1 MSIFHEP
8 GFPESKENSSV
19 HERLAGAVGYP
30 SRVSRK
36 GKAGPLE
43 AGRGK
48 YSPPANPE
56 RVTAGASERRDG
68 DVLLERS
75 KRKDYQGIT
84 KTHGLKVRKLRSTDV
99 AFPFC
104 LIP

>member
-1 MSIFHEP
+1 
-8 GFPESKENSSV
+8 
-19 HERLAGAVGYP
+19 VGYP

-56 RVTAGASERRDG
+56 RVSSKAWKRRENG
-68 DVLLERS
+68 VLLGRSESVKVSIHYKNIPSKIQETPDHHER
-75 KRKDYQGIT
+75 G
-84 KTHGLKVRKLRSTDV
+84 
-99 AFPFC
+99 
-104 LIP
+104 

>member
-1 MSIFHEP
+1 M
-8 GFPESKENSSV
+8 
-19 HERLAGAVGYP
+19 GYP

-56 RVTAGASERRDG
+56 RVASEGLKRRDKG
-68 DVLLERS
+68 VHLLKIKDAIYLIAYKILLIKARNSHQSWDLLENG
-75 KRKDYQGIT
+75 KNE
-84 KTHGLKVRKLRSTDV
+84 L
-99 AFPFC
+99 
-104 LIP
+104 